1 MGPGASAVGSLLN
14 TLLTIIRPVQFEQA
28 TIQLAHEDVDR
39 SRSLRVLATRSPN
52 RAWSVWDFLLPTR
65 QNSSNEC
72 HRYPLTGLPCFQ
84 TARFI
89 NVEKRVW
96 VAGHRGMVGSAIVR
110 RLARQNVRLQ
120 TSTNWCASV
129 ISSRLAA
136 AFVKFEDSL
145 PITIRRA
152 FGFRIF
158 ASLEKIE

>member
-14 TLLTIIRPVQFEQA
+14 TLLTIIRPVQFERA
-28 TIQLAHEDVDR
+28 TIQPAHEDVDR

-72 HRYPLTGLPCFQ
+72 HIYPVTGLPCFQ
-84 TARFI
+84 TAKFI
-89 NVEKRVW
+89 CREARLGGG
-96 VAGHRGMVGSAIVR
+96 APRDVGSAIVR

-129 ISSRLAA
+129 ISSRA
-136 AFVKFEDSL
+136 
-145 PITIRRA
+145 RRGVCKVRA
-152 FGFRIF
+152 HPPNNHPTGFRISYF
-158 ASLEKIE
+158 RHSGGD